1 MADVVVATAF
11 DQKEVGTHRMV
22 TISATRAIFIYK
34 SGGGAGDIVKSETL
48 NGGASW
54 AAGSVIDGTGDF
66 HENIAVWYS
75 RWTRLNTDEK
85 IHIVTTNQGSG
96 DGMWYHRLDVSGATS
111 VDVSHVE
118 VEFPPVQT
126 HNAMVDNLHICQL
139 PSGQLWIMHF
149 ARGGAGKF
157 FRLWSSDDDG
167 VTWDLIVNES
177 GTSWTIGSHDPDAIL
192 QIRMVAG
199 PGAFEDLVPW
209 FIFYTPG
216 TENAVWAAIYF
227 NNQWFAWTI
236 ASAAAGDGDI
246 DSTSNRP
253 IISAVHR
260 HTDGLLYIT
269 FFQDNTPAQNALQCW
284 TVNEILQA
292 GIRKTD
298 VLANPITDT
307 ALGCVMCIDQSL
319 GSILVAYLRG
329 PSVDSMKAY
338 YKISRN
344 GGQTWSA
351 ETAMTEGG
359 NLDVDIV
366 DGPPST
372 PGIDKGRFQVVTWND
387 DNQEYLSSNLNNLP
401 IGGYTV
407 HQDGPGGEVVDCQT
421 GVQESAGGAA
431 DPLAPLRRGY
441 GDYQGTKKSI
451 WLDLGSS
458 KRGSFVAGELLI
470 GVKSGA
476 TATFISW
483 NEDLNRILLGNIKRG
498 HKIHSNT
505 PFLPGE
511 TIQSL
516 DGSKDVTMATRPAAG
531 GETSTDFQD
540 TT

>member
-1 MADVVVATAF
+1 
-11 DQKEVGTHRMV
+11 MV

-34 SGGGAGDIVKSETL
+34 SGGGAGHNIVKSETL

-54 AAGSVIDGTGDF
+54 TAGSVIDGTGSF

-75 RWTRLNTDEK
+75 RWSRLNTNER
-85 IHIVTTNQGSG
+85 IHIVHTNQGSG
-96 DGMWYHRLDVSGATS
+96 NGLYYSRLDVSGATS

-118 VEFPPVQT
+118 IEAPPPQPHGATTDSLQIVE
-126 HNAMVDNLHICQL
+126 L
-139 PSGQLWIMHF
+139 PGGQLWVMHF
-149 ARGGAGKF
+149 SRGGAGKF
-157 FRLWSSDDDG
+157 FRLWSSDDNG
-167 VTWDLIVNES
+167 QNWDLILSES
-177 GTSWTIGSHDPDAIL
+177 GTSWTIGGHDPDAIL
-192 QIRMVAG
+192 QMRMVSG
-199 PGAFEDLVPW
+199 PGGFEDDFPW
-209 FIFYTPG
+209 FIFYSPG
-216 TENAVWAAIYF
+216 STNEVWAAVYQASYS
-227 NNQWFAWTI
+227 NWHAWNI
-236 ASAAAGDGDI
+236 ATAAAGDGDI

-269 FFQDNTPAQNALQCW
+269 FFQDTTPAQNVLQCW

-298 VLANPITDT
+298 VLTTPITGQ
-307 ALGCVMCIDQSL
+307 AEGCVMCIDQSV

-329 PSVDSMKAY
+329 SSSVNQRAF

-351 ETAMTEGG
+351 ETAMTEGAE
-359 NLDVDIV
+359 DQVSIV

-372 PGIDKGRFQVVTWND
+372 PGISKGRFQVITWEDPGN
-387 DNQEYLSSNLNNLP
+387 EYRSSSVNNLP

-407 HQDGPGGEVVDCQT
+407 HRDGPGGGIVDCQT
-421 GVQESAGGAA
+421 GTAESAGGAA
-431 DPLAPLRRGY
+431 EALAPLRRGY

-451 WLDLGSS
+451 WLDLGTS

-470 GVKSGA
+470 GLKSGA
-476 TATFISW
+476 TGTFISW
-483 NEDLNRILLGNIKRG
+483 NEDINRILLGNVKRG

-516 DGSKDVTMATRPAAG
+516 DGSKEVTMALRPAAG